1 MRIMKN
7 SQKGFIVP
15 FLLVIIAILVVGGG
29 VYIYESKKVETPSA
43 VVDTGTQP
51 ANQNQQQTNTQ
62 IPPAST
68 QPINPPTNNPTNFPT
83 TKISVVGMKQYTDSN
98 FGFSFW
104 YPSSWTVQNG
114 SMQDTYVGGTVQK
127 TLVVSPDSNTSRGDA
142 IVINEFNSPTREITI
157 ARDLCSPMSG
167 SSVAAHRYYF
177 DTNAHTWMVET
188 PAYSGQSEKDA
199 STYNV
204 PASTKA
210 ANVSNNTMGGL
221 HMLGAG
227 CSGYVIPLS
236 AKNFVVYSFSSRNV
250 GPYYGN
256 IANTITATDPSVATP
271 VSTNEQIKTIT
282 TVGLTLGGLGNPIG
296 RDWISYNGSIYNTN
310 GVLIPNVDVN
320 SFTPVLA
327 NGQPSGFAKD
337 VRNVYVG
344 GKGVLAGA
352 DPRTFQIII
361 GPNGHTTYFE
371 KDKNYVWNIETLVSG
386 ADPNTFSIVL
396 NPKNPTDDF
405 SFFQKDATHVW
416 DSGKVIQDA
425 DPASFYILNQPI
437 WQSALFEADATHVW
451 FDNLLIPGADPKTFI
466 VDAYN
471 TSDWTA
477 LMHDAHHSYQLLNTL
492 NHISTT
498 TVKIDGGVPIPL
510 H

>member
-1 MRIMKN
+1 MNMN
-7 SQKGFIVP
+7 YLQKGFIVP
-15 FLLVIIAILVVGGG
+15 VLLVIIALLVVGGG
-29 VYIYESKKVETPSA
+29 VYIYENKKTETPTI
-43 VVDTGTQP
+43 VDTETQQS
-51 ANQNQQQTNTQ
+51 NQNQQPTNTQ
-62 IPPAST
+62 TPPVST
-68 QPINPPTNNPTNFPT
+68 QPISQPPTNNTTNPPTA
-83 TKISVVGMKQYTDSN
+83 KISVVGMKQYTDAN

-104 YPSSWTVQNG
+104 YPDTWKVQSTAIKN
-114 SMQDTYVGGTVQK
+114 SYTGGTVQK
-127 TLVVSPDSNTSRGDA
+127 TLTIAPPSVTIDPNNGMNGDA
-142 IVINEFNSPTREITI
+142 ITIDEFSSPTREITI

-188 PAYSGQSEKDA
+188 PAYSGQSEKDG

-210 ANVSNNTMGGL
+210 ADVSKNTMGGL

-236 AKNFVVYSFSSRNV
+236 AKNFVVYTFYSRNV
-250 GPYYGN
+250 GYSYGN
-256 IANTITATDPSVATP
+256 IANTITATNPSVATP

-296 RDWISYNGSIYNTN
+296 RDWISYNGSIYNTS
-310 GVLIPNVDVN
+310 GVLVPNVDIN

-352 DPRTFQIII
+352 DPRTFQVII
-361 GPNGHTTYFE
+361 GPNGHSTYFE
-371 KDKNYVWNIETLVSG
+371 KDKNYVWNIETIVAG

-416 DSGKVIQDA
+416 DSGKVIQGA
-425 DPASFYILNQPI
+425 DPASFYILNQSI

-471 TSDWTA
+471 TS
-477 LMHDAHHSYQLLNTL
+477 
-492 NHISTT
+492 
-498 TVKIDGGVPIPL
+498 
-510 H
+510 